1 MRIAYLEDDKEQAV
15 VVKRWLEDA
24 DHKVVHFSTSKDF
37 LKSISRDSYDLMI
50 LDWLVPDITGVE
62 VMQQLRVIL
71 KSYIPIL
78 FVTNKDS
85 EADIVEA
92 LEKGADDYMSKPIGR
107 LELLARIN
115 AVTRRVLGMNEKSM
129 PDSPPYEF
137 VEESNSIKF
146 HGEVIELT
154 HREYDLARFMFSRVG
169 RVISRAHI
177 LQSIWGFST
186 TDMNTRTVDTH
197 ISRLRKKL
205 KIVPEN
211 GWQLSAIYQHG
222 YRLERLS
229 SDADNTDANAA

>member
-1 MRIAYLEDDKEQAV
+1 MRIAYLEDDKEQAA

-24 DHKVVHFSTSKDF
+24 DHKVVHFSTGKDF
-37 LKSISRDSYDLMI
+37 LKSIGRDSYDMMI
-50 LDWLVPDITGVE
+50 MDWLVPDLTGIE
-62 VMQQLRVIL
+62 VMEQVRLIL

-92 LEKGADDYMSKPIGR
+92 LQKGADDFMAKPIRR
-107 LELLARIN
+107 LELLARIT

-129 PDSPPYEF
+129 PDSPPYVF
-137 VEESNSIKF
+137 IEETNSIKF
-146 HGEVIELT
+146 YDDVIELT

-205 KIVPEN
+205 KISPEN
-211 GWQLSAIYQHG
+211 GWQMSAIYQHG
-222 YRLERLS
+222 YRLEKLS
-229 SDADNTDANAA
+229 TETEDAA